1 MRDLLVACGFV
12 APTPN
17 YYRESTLIVTTQ
29 GSKVHVFST
38 EYQLSYIIFG
48 ISTQNEN
55 RRLYSYI
62 ARLRLLLYS
71 NVQKN
76 WAKVLE
82 ACLVAAASALVLT
95 ALIYGAPDCQPIEG
109 YHPPND
115 TSHVTSHQ
123 AEAHASLM

>member
-1 MRDLLVACGFV
+1 M
-12 APTPN
+12 
-17 YYRESTLIVTTQ
+17 Y
-29 GSKVHVFST
+29 VFST
-38 EYQLSYIIFG
+38 EYQLSHILFG

-55 RRLYSYI
+55 RHLCIVRL
-62 ARLRLLLYS
+62 LRLLLHS

-115 TSHVTSHQ
+115 TSHVTSHPSEL
-123 AEAHASLM
+123 ATADPAHLSNDTTDSVHQVHR